1 MKLILLVLLSIL
13 PSSIRKLVY
22 KLMGYKLS
30 PSSHFGLF
38 SIIDIKSSAS
48 FAKGSSIGPFTYIR
62 ADELFIGKYSK
73 ISPFSFISV
82 PKVNIGND
90 VKISNFVIIRSGH
103 ISKYSELF
111 LGDLVHIF
119 PFVMIDTS
127 KKVYIDE
134 ESGIGPHCNIF
145 THSSYKS
152 ILQGYPVVYG
162 DVNIGKR
169 VELTYNVFVAP
180 GVTIGDDAICAFGSY
195 VNSDIPEGAL
205 AAGLPAKVKRRKD
218 QFVKNIDPIQKLDLL
233 DTIISEYQDY
243 IQFIDKQPALKV
255 TVSNHSKEIKLQNN
269 ITYIILN
276 GRTPIK
282 SGFTY
287 AVFNIEEG
295 KCYNFGIN
303 RRDFNTLRKFLSR
316 YGIRFL
322 TSGLKICEF

>member
-38 SIIDIKSSAS
+38 SIIDVKSSAS
-48 FAKGSSIGPFTYIR
+48 FANGSSIGSFTYIR
-62 ADELFIGKYSK
+62 ADELIIGKYSK

-90 VKISNFVIIRSGH
+90 VKISSFVIIRSGH
-103 ISKYSELF
+103 ITKNSELF

-134 ESGIGPHCNIF
+134 ESGIGPHCSIF

-180 GVTIGDDAICAFGSY
+180 GVNIGDDAICAYGSY
-195 VNSDIPEGAL
+195 VNKDIPEGVM
-205 AAGLPAKVKRRKD
+205 AAGLPAIIKRSKEQIIHNFNKD
-218 QFVKNIDPIQKLDLL
+218 ETYIKEILEHIINEYKTNIKLITYRNPVPINVCISQNVILNQANSIYILYNSKIKTSRVEKYGIFDINQKL
-233 DTIISEYQDY
+233 
-243 IQFIDKQPALKV
+243 
-255 TVSNHSKEIKLQNN
+255 
-269 ITYIILN
+269 
-276 GRTPIK
+276 
-282 SGFTY
+282 
-287 AVFNIEEG
+287 
-295 KCYNFGIN
+295 CYNKGLN
-303 RRDFNTLRKFLSR
+303 KKDFEGFRKYLSR
-316 YGIRFL
+316 YGIRFI
-322 TSGLKICEF
+322 TKN